1 MTPVTDVPEID
12 VPEIDVTIALDAWRL
27 AVADVEDLCR
37 RAAAEALSR
46 AHRAEPRSEVGVLL
60 CDDDRAAQLNRRY
73 RGAAGPT
80 NVLSFPIGSSGAP
93 GGAVLLGDV
102 AIAFETVAAE
112 AAASRLAIADHL
124 THLVVHGVLHLVGY
138 DHATTREA
146 EEMEAL
152 EVAILDRLGVDDP
165 YAPDLQ
171 APDPQ
176 AKEHASPA

>member
-1 MTPVTDVPEID
+1 VTDVPVIEAPVI
-12 VPEIDVTIALDAWRL
+12 VVTVEFDAWHR

-46 AHRAEPRSEVGVLL
+46 APQGEPRGEVGVLL
-60 CDDDRAAQLNRRY
+60 CDDDRATRLNRRY
-73 RGAAGPT
+73 RGVAGPT
-80 NVLSFPIGSSGAP
+80 NVLSFAIGSSGAP

-138 DHATTREA
+138 DHATAREA
-146 EEMEAL
+146 EDMEAL
-152 EVAILDRLGVDDP
+152 EVAILGRLGVDDP
-165 YAPDLQ
+165 YAPD
-171 APDPQ
+171 PQ
-176 AKEHASPA
+176 AEEHASLA